1 MDSVAHG
8 SGHVEDHDH
17 HEEHTNFGVSNLKLS
32 FWIFLASDC
41 FFFGSLI
48 GTYMAYRGK
57 SLVGPYP
64 QDVFS
69 VEITSIST
77 FLLLMSSLTMVLAVR
92 AAKVHAQSKSTAMP
106 VPVIAWMLATAAMGA
121 TFVGF
126 QVYEFQHFLHEG
138 LTLQGNL
145 FGSSFYVL
153 TGFHG
158 THVAIGVLWL
168 LIEACIWIPMRW
180 IRGNF
185 ADVVDVTG
193 LYWHFVDI
201 VWIVIFTLVYL
212 LEFVR

>member
-92 AAKVHAQSKSTAMP
+92 AAKVHAQSKSTSVLVDGRELVSERKSWSFPTDGAVTLMAGDHANAAQERLCASSHRRTSAPTGRADSVPGLGHGDGAMACFP
-106 VPVIAWMLATAAMGA
+106 DAAARAAAARRQRRRLCFLATATIGA
-121 TFVGF
+121 
-126 QVYEFQHFLHEG
+126 
-138 LTLQGNL
+138 
-145 FGSSFYVL
+145 
-153 TGFHG
+153 
-158 THVAIGVLWL
+158 
-168 LIEACIWIPMRW
+168 
-180 IRGNF
+180 
-185 ADVVDVTG
+185 
-193 LYWHFVDI
+193 
-201 VWIVIFTLVYL
+201 
-212 LEFVR
+212 